1 MFDGAEATIAA
12 AADLDSVI
20 SSVEADMNG
29 WSPPTERRDIDRSE
43 QARRSDPL

>member
-12 AADLDSVI
+12 GAADLDSVI

-29 WSPPTERRDIDRSE
+29 
-43 QARRSDPL
+43 